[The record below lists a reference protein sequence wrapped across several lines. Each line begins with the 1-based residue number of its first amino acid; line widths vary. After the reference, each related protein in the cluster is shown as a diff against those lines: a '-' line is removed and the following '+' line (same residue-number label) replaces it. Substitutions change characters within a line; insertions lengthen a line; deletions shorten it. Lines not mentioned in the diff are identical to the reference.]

1 MKEAAAA
8 ASFFAVFGELGI
20 KVGKLGVFGPK
31 LGIKR
36 VKLGVFYFRHR
47 LQFIFKIIL
56 GREHVN
62 KNWWT

>member
-31 LGIKR
+31 LG
-36 VKLGVFYFRHR
+36 VFYFRHR
-47 LQFIFKIIL
+47 LQLIFKIIL
-56 GREHVN
+56 EREHVN